1 MTKTFGNL
9 GPWFRRAIIG
19 LLVFAT
25 PSCGNLPPSSKRAHT
40 TSEPKLPYKL
50 RSTALFPSPIS
61 TALEYLVGK
70 NLLPV
75 LAPNKIPSKLSAKTS
90 DTQTSYKVSL
100 YQCQSP
106 LPLNS
111 PKIGSPPWCSGLAHY
126 FGDFG
131 GTQYSTSASADHW
144 LRVINRH
151 RRQFC
156 GAVANR
162 SIKVGVSQG
171 TQVTMTSTGG
181 STGYCKMTFD
191 LNGWSVVI
199 GGGATLNSLSA
210 AKQEALRI
218 IGLMGEVLMPQKH
231 GVVVIQTAGDG
242 DHAFVDWNYGSSLY
256 SISSYHSADEAFSM
270 AGSIAETLPVS

>member
-1 MTKTFGNL
+1 M
-9 GPWFRRAIIG
+9 
-19 LLVFAT
+19 
-25 PSCGNLPPSSKRAHT
+25 
-40 TSEPKLPYKL
+40 
-50 RSTALFPSPIS
+50 
-61 TALEYLVGK
+61 
-70 NLLPV
+70 
-75 LAPNKIPSKLSAKTS
+75 
-90 DTQTSYKVSL
+90 
-100 YQCQSP
+100 
-106 LPLNS
+106 
-111 PKIGSPPWCSGLAHY
+111 
-126 FGDFG
+126 
-131 GTQYSTSASADHW
+131 
-144 LRVINRH
+144 
-151 RRQFC
+151 
-156 GAVANR
+156 
-162 SIKVGVSQG
+162 SQG

>member
-1 MTKTFGNL
+1 L
-9 GPWFRRAIIG
+9 
-19 LLVFAT
+19 
-25 PSCGNLPPSSKRAHT
+25 
-40 TSEPKLPYKL
+40 
-50 RSTALFPSPIS
+50 
-61 TALEYLVGK
+61 GK
-70 NLLPV
+70 NSFPV
-75 LAPNKIPSKLSAKTS
+75 LAPSKIPTKLSAKTS
-90 DTQTSYKVSL
+90 YTQTPYKVSL
-100 YQCQSP
+100 YQCQPP

-111 PKIGSPPWCSGLAHY
+111 SKIGNPPWCSGLAHY
-126 FGDFG
+126 FGDFD

-144 LRVINRH
+144 LKILDGQRT
-151 RRQFC
+151 QFC
-156 GAVANR
+156 GAIAMR

-181 STGYCKMTFD
+181 STGYCMVTFD

-210 AKQEALRI
+210 AKHEALRI
-218 IGLMGEVLMPQKH
+218 IGLMGEVQMPQKH

-242 DHAFVDWNYGSSLY
+242 DHAFVDWTYGNNLY

>member
-1 MTKTFGNL
+1 M
-9 GPWFRRAIIG
+9 
-19 LLVFAT
+19 
-25 PSCGNLPPSSKRAHT
+25 
-40 TSEPKLPYKL
+40 
-50 RSTALFPSPIS
+50 
-61 TALEYLVGK
+61 
-70 NLLPV
+70 LPV

-90 DTQTSYKVSL
+90 YTQTSYKVSL
-100 YQCQSP
+100 YQYQSI

-151 RRQFC
+151 RTQFC
-156 GAVANR
+156 GAIANR

-171 TQVTMTSTGG
+171 AQVTMTSTGG
-181 STGYCKMTFD
+181 STGYCMMTFD

-218 IGLMGEVLMPQKH
+218 IGLMGEVQMPQKH

-242 DHAFVDWNYGSSLY
+242 DHTLVDWTYGSSLY
-256 SISSYHSADEAFSM
+256 SISSYHSANEAFSM
-270 AGSIAETLPVS
+270 VGSIAETLPAS